1 MRLICPN
8 CGAQYEVPD
17 EVIPTGGRDVQ
28 CSNCGDTWF
37 QNHLKSGAPSDD
49 DEQDAPREWEKP
61 ETAPARSEPSAKEDP
76 TPEEP
81 VTAADERDQEESDQ
95 FEPDQDAP
103 DEDEPSAE
111 SEEAAEATPPPP
123 TRRSVDPG
131 VADILRQEA
140 AHEQQVRAS
149 ESAGGLETQ
158 PDLGLTEPPIA
169 PDERSQ
175 QARARMERLRGEAP
189 APDGVTSDE
198 TDDHPDIDPSSRR
211 NLLPDIEEIN
221 SSLTSVN
228 DHDEPT
234 AAPMPEDLPLPR
246 RRSGFRTGFRLS
258 LLLFVLGTLAY
269 VFAPQIA
276 AMLPAAEAPLDGFV
290 TAVNGLRLGLNDLIG
305 SVTGWLSDMGS
316 PASGG

>member
-37 QNHLKSGAPSDD
+37 QKHLKSGAPSED

-61 ETAPARSEPSAKEDP
+61 QAAPARSEPVAEEEPTPQEPVTAPDEPDQDDESADVEDE
-76 TPEEP
+76 TTLPEEP
-81 VTAADERDQEESDQ
+81 V
-95 FEPDQDAP
+95 
-103 DEDEPSAE
+103 
-111 SEEAAEATPPPP
+111 EAAPPPL

-158 PDLGLTEPPIA
+158 PDLGLTDPPIG

-175 QARARMERLRGEAP
+175 QARTRMERLRGDAP
-189 APDGVTSDE
+189 APDGVTSEESDG
-198 TDDHPDIDPSSRR
+198 HPDIDPSSRR
-211 NLLPDIEEIN
+211 NLLPDIEELN
-221 SSLTSVN
+221 SSLTFVS
-228 DHDEPT
+228 DHDEQA
-234 AAPMPEDLPLPR
+234 AAPIPDDMPLPR
-246 RRSGFRTGFRLS
+246 RRNGFRTGFRLS
-258 LLLFVLGTLAY
+258 LVLFLLGTLAY

-276 AMLPAAEAPLDGFV
+276 RMLPAAEAPLDSFV
-290 TAVNGLRLGLNDLIG
+290 AAVNALRLALNDLVSSATG
-305 SVTGWLSDMGS
+305 SLSEMS
-316 PASGG
+316 PPSSGG

>member
-1 MRLICPN
+1 MRLVCPN

-37 QNHLKSGAPSDD
+37 QHHPSSGVASGEDD
-49 DEQDAPREWEKP
+49 MDAPPAWDKSPPAPAPPARHDDGDEKGDDKGDDTRGDVEP
-61 ETAPARSEPSAKEDP
+61 EAATAPAP
-76 TPEEP
+76 TPELAP
-81 VTAADERDQEESDQ
+81 TA
-95 FEPDQDAP
+95 
-103 DEDEPSAE
+103 
-111 SEEAAEATPPPP
+111 
-123 TRRSVDPG
+123 TRRTVDPD

-140 AHEQQVRAS
+140 DHERSVRAS

-158 PDLGLTEPPIA
+158 PDLGLSDPSPA

-175 QARARMERLRGEAP
+175 QARIRMERLRGGTP
-189 APDGVTSDE
+189 PPDGTTPSAQDE
-198 TDDHPDIDPSSRR
+198 HADIDPSSRR

-228 DHDEPT
+228 DRDEPST
-234 AAPMPEDLPLPR
+234 AAIPEDMALPP
-246 RRSGFRTGFRLS
+246 RRSGFGTGFRLA
-258 LLLFVLGTLAY
+258 LVVFVLGTLAY

-276 AMLPAAEAPLDGFV
+276 QMLPAAQAPLDSFV
-290 TAVNGLRLGLNDLIG
+290 AAVNGLRLGLNDLIG
-305 SVTGWLSDMGS
+305 SATGWLSDMGA

>member
-37 QNHLKSGAPSDD
+37 QNHLSGNAPSDD
-49 DEQDAPREWEKP
+49 VEQDAPREWEKP
-61 ETAPARSEPSAKEDP
+61 QAEGSEPVAEEEL
-76 TPEEP
+76 TPQEP
-81 VTAADERDQEESDQ
+81 VTAPDE
-95 FEPDQDAP
+95 P

-111 SEEAAEATPPPP
+111 VEEAADIPPPPP

-140 AHEQQVRAS
+140 AHEQRVRAS

-158 PDLGLTEPPIA
+158 PDLGLTDPPLA

-175 QARARMERLRGEAP
+175 QARARMERLRGSAP
-189 APDGVTSDE
+189 APDEVTSDNP
-198 TDDHPDIDPSSRR
+198 DDHPDIDPSSRR
-211 NLLPDIEEIN
+211 NLLPNIEEIN
-221 SSLTSVN
+221 SSLTSLS
-228 DHDEPT
+228 DRDEQV
-234 AAPMPEDLPLPR
+234 AAPIPEDIPLPR
-246 RRSGFRTGFRLS
+246 RRSGFGTGFRLS
-258 LLLFVLGTLAY
+258 LILFVLGTLAY

-276 AMLPAAEAPLDGFV
+276 QMLPAAEAPLDSFV
-290 TAVNGLRLGLNDLIG
+290 AAVNRLRLALSDLVG
-305 SVTGWLSDMGS
+305 SASGWFSDMGP

>member
-37 QNHLKSGAPSDD
+37 QNHLSGNAPSDD
-49 DEQDAPREWEKP
+49 VEQDAPREWEKP
-61 ETAPARSEPSAKEDP
+61 QAAPAHPEPAAQEEPATAP
-76 TPEEP
+76 EE
-81 VTAADERDQEESDQ
+81 
-95 FEPDQDAP
+95 P

-111 SEEAAEATPPPP
+111 VEEAADTAPPPP

-158 PDLGLTEPPIA
+158 PDLGLTAPPLA

-175 QARARMERLRGEAP
+175 QARARVERLRGNAP
-189 APDGVTSDE
+189 APDGVTSDD

-211 NLLPDIEEIN
+211 NLLPNIEEIN
-221 SSLTSVN
+221 SSLTSLG
-228 DHDEPT
+228 DRDEQV
-234 AAPMPEDLPLPR
+234 AAPIPEDIPLPR
-246 RRSGFRTGFRLS
+246 RRSGFGTGFRLS
-258 LLLFVLGTLAY
+258 LILFVLGTLAY

-276 AMLPAAEAPLDGFV
+276 QMLPAAEAPLDSFV
-290 TAVNGLRLGLNDLIG
+290 AAVNRLRLGLNDLVG
-305 SVTGWLSDMGS
+305 SASGWFSDMGA